1 MENTSSDRKAEALLL
16 LYLKPEEL
24 QRRTPSER
32 RLLAILQFADLPE
45 PDESDD
51 PAEQERRRALGAKV
65 AQALTPPSITAR
77 RRTGAGPSRQPRG
90 RRRGNDPPGSQGT
103 SSVEPDPHVTE

>member
-16 LYLKPEEL
+16 LYFKPEEL

-45 PDESDD
+45 PDEPDD
-51 PAEQERRRALGAKV
+51 PAEQERRRALATNL
-65 AQALTPPSITAR
+65 ARALAPSPVTPR
-77 RRTGAGPSRQPRG
+77 RRAGSLSSRRPRG
-90 RRRGNDPPGSQGT
+90 RRRGNDPPDAQD
-103 SSVEPDPHVTE
+103 SSPAE